1 MSRWWITILLGILVC
16 CVCLEGEAQQTFR
29 VMEYNV
35 ENLFDCRHDS
45 LKHDEEFLPGGVRG
59 WNYHRFQHK
68 LNAIAKVILAA
79 SAGQVPDVVGL
90 CEVENDYCLERLVKH
105 SPLREA
111 KYRYVMTRSEDV
123 RGIDVAVLYQPQTF
137 KLITS
142 QSVRIPVNK
151 EIGNR
156 PTRDILHVSGKV
168 VSGDTLDILMCHMPS
183 RAGGKRQSEP
193 YRLWAAECLKRVTD
207 SLFTVRACP
216 YLVIM
221 GDFNDY
227 PSDRSIRE
235 VLGAVRPASSVS
247 PDVLY
252 NLMDGRPRG
261 TYRHRGE
268 WGVLDQ
274 LIVSGTLLEGKRNL
288 RTSYEQAG
296 ILEFPFL
303 LQTDETYG
311 GMKPFRTY
319 RGMRY
324 QGGYS
329 DHLPVFMD
337 ITITGF

>member
-1 MSRWWITILLGILVC
+1 
-16 CVCLEGEAQQTFR
+16 
-29 VMEYNV
+29 
-35 ENLFDCRHDS
+35 
-45 LKHDEEFLPGGVRG
+45 
-59 WNYHRFQHK
+59 
-68 LNAIAKVILAA
+68 
-79 SAGQVPDVVGL
+79 
-90 CEVENDYCLERLVKH
+90 
-105 SPLREA
+105 
-111 KYRYVMTRSEDV
+111 MTRSEDA
-123 RGIDVAVLYQPQTF
+123 RGIDVAVLYQPHTF
-137 KLITS
+137 RLITS
-142 QSVRIPVNK
+142 QPVRIPLNK

-183 RAGGKRQSEP
+183 RAGGKQQSEP
-193 YRLWAAECLKRVTD
+193 YRLWAAECLKRVAD
-207 SLFTVRACP
+207 SLSTVRACP

-235 VLGAVRPASSVS
+235 VLGAVRPGSSVS
-247 PDVLY
+247 PDALY
-252 NLMDGRPRG
+252 NLMDVPAHGSRHIFRRIIRLQIRCLISHLKSVDG
-261 TYRHRGE
+261 TKPMDEVLGE

-288 RTSYEQAG
+288 HTSYEQAG

-303 LQTDETYG
+303 LQPDETYG

-337 ITITGF
+337 ITLPDF